1 MLRCALS
8 SRSARWARRA
18 GALAACGVLLGALAG
33 CAAEEHAPPLAD
45 WIAKATQ
52 PPAGRALV
60 YVYRPS
66 LAGIGIHPALLVNG
80 KAQGFLDA
88 RTYFLMDVPP
98 GTVTIA
104 VDTVNPNTIDET
116 VAAGETKYV
125 RVTLAP
131 GRTFQLFPVEV
142 TADEA
147 RAALK
152 KCRLVRFIRL

>member
-1 MLRCALS
+1 M
-8 SRSARWARRA
+8 
-18 GALAACGVLLGALAG
+18 
-33 CAAEEHAPPLAD
+33 
-45 WIAKATQ
+45 
-52 PPAGRALV
+52 
-60 YVYRPS
+60 
-66 LAGIGIHPALLVNG
+66 
-80 KAQGFLDA
+80 LDA
-88 RTYFLMDVPP
+88 DLAILYAVPTKRLNEQVQRNKKRFP
-98 GTVTIA
+98 SDFRTVTIA